1 MIIQRVQRGK
11 VGREVDI
18 TEQELDGFLA
28 TEGAVKELSP
38 ELFVRQILVSD
49 QNKANSLLMD
59 IDNGADFAN
68 LAKES
73 STSSNASSGGEM
85 GWRNL
90 ADLPSL
96 FADALKNKKKGYIS
110 PPLKGGSGYFILKLE
125 DKRGDLVRFEEQWNV
140 RHILMMTTKLRDATF
155 TKKEL
160 EEVRA
165 RVVGGEDFSLLAKE
179 YSEDPGSA
187 SRGGDL
193 DWLSLG
199 KTAPAFEKMML
210 ESPVNEISPVFESE
224 FGFHFLQV
232 LETRT
237 EDLTEEVVFALGKAL
252 GTELINRK
260 QDDFIIARDGRV
272 SSPQLFKCLSEGVL
286 STGSNVLD
294 IGIVPSP
301 VFYHSTFSLNSSSG
315 AIITGSHNPADYN
328 GFKIIFNNN
337 STSSEEIQLIKKRIV
352 EQDFL
357 KGTGNIK
364 SLDAVETY
372 VEEVINNIKLTRPL
386 NISIDCGNGAAG
398 VVAERIYKSLG
409 CQVQGLFCDLDG
421 EFPNHHPDP
430 SKPENVEDLIKSV
443 AKNNSDI
450 GL

>member
-1 MIIQRVQRGK
+1 MKKNIYIFLSILLTLPLNAKIEILDRVAIIVGEGVVLESQVNKMLENIKKRYQEQGAPMPPQEVILEQVQERLIIEELQLQMGRQAGIRVGDGELNQAFENIAQSNGLSLESFIETLEAEGESYEELRSQVRKEMIIQRVQRGR

-38 ELFVRQILVSD
+38 ELFVRQILVPD
-49 QNKANSLLMD
+49 QNKADSLLME
-59 IDNGADFAN
+59 IDSGADFAN
-68 LAKES
+68 LAKENS
-73 STSSNASSGGEM
+73 SSSNASSGGEM

-110 PPLKGGSGYFILKLE
+110 PPLKGGSGYYILKLE
-125 DKRGDLVRFEEQWNV
+125 DKRGELVRFEDQWNV
-140 RHILMMTTKLRDATF
+140 RHILMMTTKLRDETF

-160 EEVRA
+160 EEVRE
-165 RVVGGEDFSLLAKE
+165 RVLDGEDFSLLAKE

-237 EDLTEEVVFALGKAL
+237 EDLTEEVIKDRAYGILFARKFDE
-252 GTELINRK
+252 ELENTLRTTRAEA
-260 QDDFIIARDGRV
+260 FV
-272 SSPQLFKCLSEGVL
+272 EFKE
-286 STGSNVLD
+286 LD
-294 IGIVPSP
+294 
-301 VFYHSTFSLNSSSG
+301 
-315 AIITGSHNPADYN
+315 
-328 GFKIIFNNN
+328 
-337 STSSEEIQLIKKRIV
+337 
-352 EQDFL
+352 
-357 KGTGNIK
+357 
-364 SLDAVETY
+364 
-372 VEEVINNIKLTRPL
+372 
-386 NISIDCGNGAAG
+386 
-398 VVAERIYKSLG
+398 
-409 CQVQGLFCDLDG
+409 
-421 EFPNHHPDP
+421 
-430 SKPENVEDLIKSV
+430 
-443 AKNNSDI
+443 
-450 GL
+450 

>member
-1 MIIQRVQRGK
+1 MKKNIYIALSILLTLPVSAKIEVLDRVAIIVGEGVVLESQVNSMLENIKTRYQEQGAPMPPQEVMLEQVQERLIIEELQLQMGRQAGIRVGDGELNQAFENIAQSNGLSLESFIETLEAEGESYEELRSQVRKEMIIQRVQRGK

-59 IDNGADFAN
+59 IENGADFAN
-68 LAKES
+68 LAKEN

-125 DKRGDLVRFEEQWNV
+125 DKRGDLVRFEDQWNV
-140 RHILMMTTKLRDATF
+140 RHILMMTTKLRDETF

-199 KTAPAFEKMML
+199 KTAPAFEKMMI

-237 EDLTEEVVFALGKAL
+237 EDLTEEVIKDRAYGILFARKFDE
-252 GTELINRK
+252 ELENSLRTTRAEA
-260 QDDFIIARDGRV
+260 FIE
-272 SSPQLFKCLSEGVL
+272 FKE
-286 STGSNVLD
+286 LD
-294 IGIVPSP
+294 
-301 VFYHSTFSLNSSSG
+301 
-315 AIITGSHNPADYN
+315 
-328 GFKIIFNNN
+328 
-337 STSSEEIQLIKKRIV
+337 
-352 EQDFL
+352 
-357 KGTGNIK
+357 
-364 SLDAVETY
+364 
-372 VEEVINNIKLTRPL
+372 
-386 NISIDCGNGAAG
+386 
-398 VVAERIYKSLG
+398 
-409 CQVQGLFCDLDG
+409 
-421 EFPNHHPDP
+421 
-430 SKPENVEDLIKSV
+430 
-443 AKNNSDI
+443 
-450 GL
+450 

>member
-1 MIIQRVQRGK
+1 MRKNIYIALSILLALPLSAKIEILDRVAIIVGEGVVLESQVNNMLENIKKRYQEQGAPMPPQEMMLEQVHERLIIEELQLQMGRQAGIRVGDGELNQAFENIAQSNGLSLESFIETLEAEGESYEELRSQVRKEMIIQRVQRGR

-49 QNKANSLLMD
+49 QNKADSLLMD
-59 IDNGADFAN
+59 INNGEDFAN
-68 LAKES
+68 LAKEN
-73 STSSNASSGGEM
+73 STSTNASSGGEM

-110 PPLKGGSGYFILKLE
+110 PPLKGGSGYYILKLE
-125 DKRGDLVRFEEQWNV
+125 DKRGDLVRFEDQWNV
-140 RHILMMTTKLRDATF
+140 RHILMMTTKLRDETF

-165 RVVGGEDFSLLAKE
+165 RVLDGEDFSLLAKE

-237 EDLTEEVVFALGKAL
+237 EDLTEEVIKDRAYGILFARKFDE
-252 GTELINRK
+252 ELENSLRTTRAEA
-260 QDDFIIARDGRV
+260 FV
-272 SSPQLFKCLSEGVL
+272 EFKE
-286 STGSNVLD
+286 LD
-294 IGIVPSP
+294 
-301 VFYHSTFSLNSSSG
+301 
-315 AIITGSHNPADYN
+315 
-328 GFKIIFNNN
+328 
-337 STSSEEIQLIKKRIV
+337 
-352 EQDFL
+352 
-357 KGTGNIK
+357 
-364 SLDAVETY
+364 
-372 VEEVINNIKLTRPL
+372 
-386 NISIDCGNGAAG
+386 
-398 VVAERIYKSLG
+398 
-409 CQVQGLFCDLDG
+409 
-421 EFPNHHPDP
+421 
-430 SKPENVEDLIKSV
+430 
-443 AKNNSDI
+443 
-450 GL
+450 

>member
-1 MIIQRVQRGK
+1 MIMKKNIYIALSILLTLPVSAKIEVLDRVAIIVGEGVVLESQVNNMLENIKTRYQEQGAPMPPQEVMLEQVQERLIIEELQLQMGRQAGIRVGDGELNQAFENIAQSNGLSLESFIETLEAEGESYEELRSQVRKEMIIQRVQRGK

-59 IDNGADFAN
+59 IENGADFAN
-68 LAKES
+68 LAKEN

-125 DKRGDLVRFEEQWNV
+125 DKRGDLVRFEDQWNV
-140 RHILMMTTKLRDATF
+140 RHILMMTTKLRDETF
-155 TKKEL
+155 TKEEL

-199 KTAPAFEKMML
+199 KTAPAFEKMMI

-237 EDLTEEVVFALGKAL
+237 EDLTEEVIKDRAYGILFARKFDE
-252 GTELINRK
+252 ELENSLRTTRAEA
-260 QDDFIIARDGRV
+260 FIE
-272 SSPQLFKCLSEGVL
+272 FKE
-286 STGSNVLD
+286 LD
-294 IGIVPSP
+294 
-301 VFYHSTFSLNSSSG
+301 
-315 AIITGSHNPADYN
+315 
-328 GFKIIFNNN
+328 
-337 STSSEEIQLIKKRIV
+337 
-352 EQDFL
+352 
-357 KGTGNIK
+357 
-364 SLDAVETY
+364 
-372 VEEVINNIKLTRPL
+372 
-386 NISIDCGNGAAG
+386 
-398 VVAERIYKSLG
+398 
-409 CQVQGLFCDLDG
+409 
-421 EFPNHHPDP
+421 
-430 SKPENVEDLIKSV
+430 
-443 AKNNSDI
+443 
-450 GL
+450 

>member
-1 MIIQRVQRGK
+1 MIMKKKLYIALSILLALPLSAKIEILDRVAIIVGEGVVLESQVNNMLENIKKRYQEQGAPMPPQEVMLEQVQERLIIEELQLQMGRQAGIRVGDGELNQAFENIAQSNGLSLEGFIETLEAEGESYEELRSQVRKEMIIQRVQRGR

-38 ELFVRQILVSD
+38 ELFVRQILVPE
-49 QNKANSLLMD
+49 QNKADSLLID

-110 PPLKGGSGYFILKLE
+110 PPLKGGSGYYILKLE
-125 DKRGDLVRFEEQWNV
+125 DKRGDLVRFEDQWNV
-140 RHILMMTTKLRDATF
+140 RHILMMTTKLRDETF
-155 TKKEL
+155 TRKEL

-165 RVVGGEDFSLLAKE
+165 RVLDGEDFSLLAKE
-179 YSEDPGSA
+179 FSEDPGSA

-237 EDLTEEVVFALGKAL
+237 EDLTEEVIKDRAYGILFARKFDE
-252 GTELINRK
+252 ELENTLRTTRAEA
-260 QDDFIIARDGRV
+260 FV
-272 SSPQLFKCLSEGVL
+272 EFKE
-286 STGSNVLD
+286 LD
-294 IGIVPSP
+294 
-301 VFYHSTFSLNSSSG
+301 
-315 AIITGSHNPADYN
+315 
-328 GFKIIFNNN
+328 
-337 STSSEEIQLIKKRIV
+337 
-352 EQDFL
+352 
-357 KGTGNIK
+357 
-364 SLDAVETY
+364 
-372 VEEVINNIKLTRPL
+372 
-386 NISIDCGNGAAG
+386 
-398 VVAERIYKSLG
+398 
-409 CQVQGLFCDLDG
+409 
-421 EFPNHHPDP
+421 
-430 SKPENVEDLIKSV
+430 
-443 AKNNSDI
+443 
-450 GL
+450 

>member
-1 MIIQRVQRGK
+1 MKKNIYIALSILLTLPVSAKIEVLDRVAIIVGEGVVLESQVNNMLENIKTRYQEQGAPMPPQEVMLEQVQERLIIEELQLQMGRQAGIRVGDGELNQAFENIAQSNGLSLERFIETLEAEGESYEELRSQVRKEMIIQRVQRGK
-11 VGREVDI
+11 VGREVNI

-59 IDNGADFAN
+59 IENGADFVD
-68 LAKES
+68 LAKEN

-110 PPLKGGSGYFILKLE
+110 PPLKGGSGYYILKLE
-125 DKRGDLVRFEEQWNV
+125 DKRGDLVRFEDQWNV
-140 RHILMMTTKLRDATF
+140 RHILMMTTKLRDETF

-165 RVVGGEDFSLLAKE
+165 RVLDGEDFSLLAKE

-237 EDLTEEVVFALGKAL
+237 EDLTEEVIKDRAYGILFARKFDE
-252 GTELINRK
+252 ELENTLRTTRAEA
-260 QDDFIIARDGRV
+260 FIE
-272 SSPQLFKCLSEGVL
+272 FKE
-286 STGSNVLD
+286 LD
-294 IGIVPSP
+294 
-301 VFYHSTFSLNSSSG
+301 
-315 AIITGSHNPADYN
+315 
-328 GFKIIFNNN
+328 
-337 STSSEEIQLIKKRIV
+337 
-352 EQDFL
+352 
-357 KGTGNIK
+357 
-364 SLDAVETY
+364 
-372 VEEVINNIKLTRPL
+372 
-386 NISIDCGNGAAG
+386 
-398 VVAERIYKSLG
+398 
-409 CQVQGLFCDLDG
+409 
-421 EFPNHHPDP
+421 
-430 SKPENVEDLIKSV
+430 
-443 AKNNSDI
+443 
-450 GL
+450 

>member
-1 MIIQRVQRGK
+1 MKKNIYIALTILLTLPVSAKIEVLDRVAIIVGEGVVLESQVNNMLENIKTRYQEQGAPMPPQEVMLEQVQERLIIEELQLQMGRQAGIRVGDGELNQAFENIAQSNGLSLESFIETLEAEGESYEELRSQVRKEMIIQRVQRGK

-59 IDNGADFAN
+59 IENGADFVD
-68 LAKES
+68 LAKEN

-125 DKRGDLVRFEEQWNV
+125 DKRGDLVRFEDQWNV
-140 RHILMMTTKLRDATF
+140 RHILMMTTKLRDETF

-199 KTAPAFEKMML
+199 KTAPAFEKMMI

-237 EDLTEEVVFALGKAL
+237 EDLTEEVIKDRAYGILFARKFDE
-252 GTELINRK
+252 ELENSLRTTRAEA
-260 QDDFIIARDGRV
+260 FIE
-272 SSPQLFKCLSEGVL
+272 FKE
-286 STGSNVLD
+286 LD
-294 IGIVPSP
+294 
-301 VFYHSTFSLNSSSG
+301 
-315 AIITGSHNPADYN
+315 
-328 GFKIIFNNN
+328 
-337 STSSEEIQLIKKRIV
+337 
-352 EQDFL
+352 
-357 KGTGNIK
+357 
-364 SLDAVETY
+364 
-372 VEEVINNIKLTRPL
+372 
-386 NISIDCGNGAAG
+386 
-398 VVAERIYKSLG
+398 
-409 CQVQGLFCDLDG
+409 
-421 EFPNHHPDP
+421 
-430 SKPENVEDLIKSV
+430 
-443 AKNNSDI
+443 
-450 GL
+450 

>member
-1 MIIQRVQRGK
+1 MKKNIHIALSILLSLPLSAKIEILDRVAIIVDEGVVLESQVNNMLENIKKRYQEQGAPMPPQEVLLEQVQERLIIDELQLQMGRQAGIRVGDGELNQAFENIAESNGLSLENFIKTLEAEGESYEELRSQVRKEMIIQRVQRGR

-38 ELFVRQILVSD
+38 ELFVRQILVPD
-49 QNKANSLLMD
+49 QNKAESLMID
-59 IDNGADFAN
+59 INNGADFEN
-68 LAKES
+68 LAKEN

-125 DKRGDLVRFEEQWNV
+125 DKRGDLVRFEDQWNV
-140 RHILMMTTKLRDATF
+140 RHILMMTTKLRDETF

-160 EEVRA
+160 EDVRQ
-165 RVVGGEDFSLLAKE
+165 RVLDGEDFSLLAKE

-210 ESPVNEISPVFESE
+210 ESPLNEISPVFESE

-232 LETRT
+232 LNTRT
-237 EDLTEEVVFALGKAL
+237 EDLT
-252 GTELINRK
+252 
-260 QDDFIIARDGRV
+260 D
-272 SSPQLFKCLSEGVL
+272 
-286 STGSNVLD
+286 
-294 IGIVPSP
+294 
-301 VFYHSTFSLNSSSG
+301 
-315 AIITGSHNPADYN
+315 
-328 GFKIIFNNN
+328 
-337 STSSEEIQLIKKRIV
+337 
-352 EQDFL
+352 
-357 KGTGNIK
+357 
-364 SLDAVETY
+364 
-372 VEEVINNIKLTRPL
+372 EVIKDRAYGILFARKFDEELENTLRTTR
-386 NISIDCGNGAAG
+386 
-398 VVAERIYKSLG
+398 AEAFVEFKE
-409 CQVQGLFCDLDG
+409 LD
-421 EFPNHHPDP
+421 
-430 SKPENVEDLIKSV
+430 
-443 AKNNSDI
+443 
-450 GL
+450 

>member
-1 MIIQRVQRGK
+1 MIMKKNIYIALSILLTLPVSAKIEVLDRVAIIVGEGVVLESQVNNMLENIKTRYQEQGAPMPPQEVMLEQVQERLIIEELQLQMGRQAGIRVGDGELNQAFENIAQSNGLSLESFIETLEAEGESYEELRSQVRKEMIIQRVQRGK
-11 VGREVDI
+11 VGREVNI

-59 IDNGADFAN
+59 IENGADFAN
-68 LAKES
+68 LAKEN

-125 DKRGDLVRFEEQWNV
+125 DKRGDLVRFEDQWNV
-140 RHILMMTTKLRDATF
+140 RHILMMTTKLRDETF

-165 RVVGGEDFSLLAKE
+165 RVVSGEDFSLLAKE

-199 KTAPAFEKMML
+199 KTAPAFEKMMI

-237 EDLTEEVVFALGKAL
+237 EDLTEEVIKDRAYGILFARKFDE
-252 GTELINRK
+252 ELENSLRTTRAEA
-260 QDDFIIARDGRV
+260 FIE
-272 SSPQLFKCLSEGVL
+272 FKE
-286 STGSNVLD
+286 LD
-294 IGIVPSP
+294 
-301 VFYHSTFSLNSSSG
+301 
-315 AIITGSHNPADYN
+315 
-328 GFKIIFNNN
+328 
-337 STSSEEIQLIKKRIV
+337 
-352 EQDFL
+352 
-357 KGTGNIK
+357 
-364 SLDAVETY
+364 
-372 VEEVINNIKLTRPL
+372 
-386 NISIDCGNGAAG
+386 
-398 VVAERIYKSLG
+398 
-409 CQVQGLFCDLDG
+409 
-421 EFPNHHPDP
+421 
-430 SKPENVEDLIKSV
+430 
-443 AKNNSDI
+443 
-450 GL
+450 

>member
-1 MIIQRVQRGK
+1 MRKNIYIALSILLALPLSAKIEILDRVAIIVGEGVVLESQVNNMLENIKKRYQEQGAPMPPQEMMLEQVHERLIIEELQLQMGRQAGIRVGDGELNQAFENIAQSNGLSLESFIETLEAEGESYEELRSQVRKEMIIQRVQRGR

-49 QNKANSLLMD
+49 QNKADSLLMD
-59 IDNGADFAN
+59 INNGEDFAN
-68 LAKES
+68 LAKEN
-73 STSSNASSGGEM
+73 STSSNASSGGQM

-110 PPLKGGSGYFILKLE
+110 PPLKGGSGYYILKLE
-125 DKRGDLVRFEEQWNV
+125 DKRGDLVRFEDQWNV
-140 RHILMMTTKLRDATF
+140 RHILMMTTKLRDETF

-165 RVVGGEDFSLLAKE
+165 RVLDGEDFSLLAKE

-237 EDLTEEVVFALGKAL
+237 EDLTEEVIKDRAYGILFARKFDE
-252 GTELINRK
+252 ELENSLRTTRAEA
-260 QDDFIIARDGRV
+260 FV
-272 SSPQLFKCLSEGVL
+272 EFKE
-286 STGSNVLD
+286 LD
-294 IGIVPSP
+294 
-301 VFYHSTFSLNSSSG
+301 
-315 AIITGSHNPADYN
+315 
-328 GFKIIFNNN
+328 
-337 STSSEEIQLIKKRIV
+337 
-352 EQDFL
+352 
-357 KGTGNIK
+357 
-364 SLDAVETY
+364 
-372 VEEVINNIKLTRPL
+372 
-386 NISIDCGNGAAG
+386 
-398 VVAERIYKSLG
+398 
-409 CQVQGLFCDLDG
+409 
-421 EFPNHHPDP
+421 
-430 SKPENVEDLIKSV
+430 
-443 AKNNSDI
+443 
-450 GL
+450 

>member
-1 MIIQRVQRGK
+1 MIMKKKIYIALTILLTLPVSAKIEVLDRVAIIVGEGVVLESQVNNMLENIKTRYQEQGAPMPPQEVMLEQVQERLIIEELQLQMGRQAGIRVGDGELNQAFENIAQSNGLSLERFIETLEAEGESYEELRSQVRKEMIIQRVQRGK

-59 IDNGADFAN
+59 IENGADFAN
-68 LAKES
+68 LAKEN

-125 DKRGDLVRFEEQWNV
+125 DKRGDLVRFEDQWNV
-140 RHILMMTTKLRDATF
+140 RHILMMTTKLRDETF

-199 KTAPAFEKMML
+199 KTAPAFEKMMI

-237 EDLTEEVVFALGKAL
+237 EDLTEEVIKDRAYGILFARKFDE
-252 GTELINRK
+252 ELENSLRTTRAEA
-260 QDDFIIARDGRV
+260 FIE
-272 SSPQLFKCLSEGVL
+272 FKE
-286 STGSNVLD
+286 LD
-294 IGIVPSP
+294 
-301 VFYHSTFSLNSSSG
+301 
-315 AIITGSHNPADYN
+315 
-328 GFKIIFNNN
+328 
-337 STSSEEIQLIKKRIV
+337 
-352 EQDFL
+352 
-357 KGTGNIK
+357 
-364 SLDAVETY
+364 
-372 VEEVINNIKLTRPL
+372 
-386 NISIDCGNGAAG
+386 
-398 VVAERIYKSLG
+398 
-409 CQVQGLFCDLDG
+409 
-421 EFPNHHPDP
+421 
-430 SKPENVEDLIKSV
+430 
-443 AKNNSDI
+443 
-450 GL
+450 